1 MGAAVA
7 APVRHGVGRVLDE
20 RTTHVLTIKSRHLA
34 AGLVCTLAAGVLVSA
49 PGASAPGAAAQSG
62 GGPAP
67 VQISLLNITDYH
79 GRISG
84 ASPSTVAFA
93 DTIETLRAEAGP
105 GSSLL
110 LSAGDNVG
118 ATLFASS
125 FTDDQP
131 TIDVLNALG
140 LAASAVGNHEF
151 DRGIEDLQ
159 ERIEP
164 AAAWDYLG
172 ANVTVDGVRMKEY
185 SLHEVGG
192 LTVGVIGV
200 VTAATPTLVSPGGIQ
215 GVAFGDPVDAVNRVA
230 AQLDDDDESNG
241 EADVIVAEYHEG
253 APAAGSIEVARAQS
267 EVFDD
272 IVTRTAGNVDAIF
285 TGHTHQQSAWEGE
298 RPAGEQPG
306 SGSAGS
312 LGSIGSSGGSA
323 GSLGS
328 TGSLGSS
335 TPGSGPSPTRPVL
348 QAGFYGSYVGRVT
361 LEVDPRSR
369 EVIGFTQE
377 NVAVPS
383 SPVDA
388 DLANPVVADVKR
400 IVDDA
405 LAEAE
410 IVGGQP
416 VGTVSGDITTAY
428 FGGARDDRLSES
440 TLGNMVGQF
449 LKDAVADRGGA
460 DIAFMNPGGLRAELL
475 NDPAGRNGNIT
486 LAEANA
492 VMPFANT
499 LVTMSLTGRQV
510 RRVLEQQWQPVETG
524 RLFRALGASDGLTW
538 TFDPTRSAGDRITS
552 VTVDGLP
559 LDPDASYRVAVSS
572 FLAEGGD
579 SFTEFTEG
587 IDVRDTGLVD
597 SEAWLVYL
605 ADRRTEGLAPDFG
618 RRAVAAK
625 GLPGAV
631 RPGQA
636 YSFTLTDLDLTS
648 LGAPTTQTATVALR
662 GTPLGTFDVVEG
674 VDGVTFGPA
683 AHVRPLDGRVDITVT
698 IPADTPAGDTA
709 LTITTDTGTVITV
722 PVRVEALVPAMNG

>member
-1 MGAAVA
+1 M
-7 APVRHGVGRVLDE
+7 PEPTLKPRR
-20 RTTHVLTIKSRHLA
+20 LA
-34 AGLVCTLAAGVLVSA
+34 AGLVCTLAAGVLVAA
-49 PGASAPGAAAQSG
+49 PAAAAAPGAAAQTG
-62 GGPAP
+62 GGPATET
-67 VQISLLNITDYH
+67 ITLLNITDYH
-79 GRISG
+79 GRISA

-118 ATLFASS
+118 ATLFASA
-125 FTDDQP
+125 FADDQP

-164 AAAWDYLG
+164 AADWDYLG

-215 GVAFGDPVDAVNRVA
+215 GVEFGDPVDAVNRVA

-253 APAAGSIEVARAQS
+253 APAAGSVEVARARS

-272 IVTRTAGNVDAIF
+272 IVTRTASSVDVIF

-298 RPAGEQPG
+298 RPAVDQAAVER
-306 SGSAGS
+306 
-312 LGSIGSSGGSA
+312 LGSTGSS

-328 TGSLGSS
+328 TGSL
-335 TPGSGPSPTRPVL
+335 TPGAGPSATRPVL
-348 QAGFYGSYVGRVT
+348 QAGFYGSHVGRVT

-369 EVIGFTQE
+369 EVIGFIQE

-383 SPVDA
+383 SPAGA
-388 DLANPVVADVKR
+388 DLSNPVVADVKR

-405 LAEAE
+405 LAAAE

-416 VGTVSGDITTAY
+416 VGTVTGDITTAY
-428 FGGARDDRLSES
+428 SGGVRDDRLSES
-440 TLGNMVGQF
+440 TLGNLVGQF

-460 DIAFMNPGGLRAELL
+460 DFGFMNPGGLRAELL
-475 NDPAGRNGNIT
+475 NDPAGRSGNIT

-499 LVTMSLTGRQV
+499 VVTMSLTGRQV

-524 RLFRALGASDGLTW
+524 RLFRALGTSDGLTW

-559 LDPDASYRVAVSS
+559 LDPEASYRVAVSS

-579 SFTEFTEG
+579 SFSAFTEG
-587 IDVRDTGLVD
+587 TDVRDTGLVD

-605 ADRRTEGLAPDFG
+605 ADRRTEGLAPIFA

-631 RPGQA
+631 RPGQE

-662 GTPLGTFDVVEG
+662 GTPLGTFDAVPG
-674 VDGVTFGPA
+674 VDDVTFGPA

-698 IPADTPAGDTA
+698 IPVDAPAGDTA

-722 PVRVEALVPAMNG
+722 PVRIEALVPAVSG